1 MGVREIMADRQLRYN
16 ITLSAAAL
24 LCIGLWVAPS
34 FATPPEPEMTREA
47 AEQNAR
53 LSLYLT
59 SLKVREYLAANRRL
73 PESLGVLG
81 VDSIGIDYSRARSQF
96 ELSTRV
102 HGRPLVFKSTV
113 PDSVFLG
120 DKLRIT
126 GIN

>member
-1 MGVREIMADRQLRYN
+1 MGAREIIADRQLRYN
-16 ITLSAAAL
+16 ITLIAAAL

-53 LSLYLT
+53 LNLYLT
-59 SLKVREYLAANRRL
+59 SLKVREYLAANHRL

-81 VDSIGIDYSRARSQF
+81 VDSIGIDYSRSRSQF

-102 HGRPLVFKSTV
+102 LGRPLVFKSTV
-113 PDSVFLG
+113 LDSMFLG
-120 DKLRIT
+120 ENLRIT